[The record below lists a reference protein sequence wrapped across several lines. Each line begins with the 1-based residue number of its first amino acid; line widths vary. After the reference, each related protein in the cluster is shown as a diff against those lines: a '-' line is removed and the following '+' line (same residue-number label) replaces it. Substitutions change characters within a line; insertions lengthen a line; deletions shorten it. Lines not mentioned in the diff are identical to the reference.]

1 MWVDSSIELT
11 SSNLS
16 ATFDQMLK
24 TNGVAVQSTT
34 GHSNFAVTHETM
46 YRYLPTRIDKMKS
59 NEQREASNIVMYRTR
74 SVVTYILKWFV
85 LCSLERSCIAP
96 IMNRFC
102 HFKGEDRF
110 NTFADCNRYDQS
122 LLNILLNNYFNF
134 NSDLFFVRDASIRVE
149 RLHKLKWPLKRCRP
163 MPRRQ
168 SLRGIYRMSGIP

>member
-1 MWVDSSIELT
+1 M
-11 SSNLS
+11 S
-16 ATFDQMLK
+16 ATFDRTMK
-24 TNGVAVQSTT
+24 TDGVALQSTT
-34 GHSNFAVTHETM
+34 GHSIFVVTHPGM

-59 NEQREASNIVMYRTR
+59 SVQHEAGNMAMYRTK
-74 SVVTYILKWFV
+74 SMMTNILKWYV

-110 NTFADCNRYDQS
+110 NTFADCHRFDQS

-134 NSDLFFVRDASIRVE
+134 NSDLFFVRDGPTRVE
-149 RLHKLKWPLKRCRP
+149 RSHKRKAPLKRCRP